1 MAKQRSDDSK
11 YESRHGGGWITPAQ
25 FLAEVMC
32 ERTAKENLEELPIKF
47 WNKPRLKKEFFKQLN
62 LANIILKDHDA
73 AVVSKALRSKEG
85 KKIFSLGAPWLKKL
99 IILEEKSF
107 KEISSLTESKEAVE
121 LPIRKTFQQSKSLI
135 KRIKELDN
143 E

>member
-1 MAKQRSDDSK
+1 MEKGIFQT
-11 YESRHGGGWITPAQ
+11 I
-25 FLAEVMC
+25 
-32 ERTAKENLEELPIKF
+32 
-47 WNKPRLKKEFFKQLN
+47 N
-62 LANIILKDHDA
+62 LANIILKNHDTT
-73 AVVSKALRSKEG
+73 VVYKALRSKEG

>member
-1 MAKQRSDDSK
+1 
-11 YESRHGGGWITPAQ
+11 
-25 FLAEVMC
+25 
-32 ERTAKENLEELPIKF
+32 
-47 WNKPRLKKEFFKQLN
+47 
-62 LANIILKDHDA
+62 
-73 AVVSKALRSKEG
+73 
-85 KKIFSLGAPWLKKL
+85 
-99 IILEEKSF
+99 LEEKSF